1 MVEELVERL
10 TTNYTYFMREP
21 EHFRLLNEKI
31 LPEMF
36 PEKSYTAFYNIW
48 CAGVLHRENA
58 TRWPCC

>member
-21 EHFRLLNEKI
+21 EHFRLLNEKNS
-31 LPEMF
+31 PRNVS
-36 PEKSYTAFYNIW
+36 EKVIQHFTTY
-48 CAGVLHRENA
+48 GVQGAPQGRNA